1 MPIGTFVAMISI
13 VLCTLEFVAM
23 VCCKID
29 GEAALVSSNRSRY
42 QDDDDEAAVGDHEA
56 ERSRDNKKTS
66 RGGDWNELLQRYSDT
81 LLPAPEPVTL
91 DFLGGLPLPPKGPTQ
106 NVCWTGMCF
115 KGILR

>member
-1 MPIGTFVAMISI
+1 
-13 VLCTLEFVAM
+13 M